1 MNSIYDYLNDDAKD
15 TINDLIVDCMHKK
28 NLINPNEEELN
39 FDLLVEF
46 EKPN

>member
-1 MNSIYDYLNDDAKD
+1 MKSIYDHLHEGEIDILHNLI
-15 TINDLIVDCMHKK
+15 INCMQRK

-46 EKPN
+46 ENPN

>member
-1 MNSIYDYLNDDAKD
+1 MNSIYDYLNDEAKD
-15 TINDLIVDCMHKK
+15 TINDLILDCMYKK